1 MHSFDDKI
9 SEFAKTV
16 EKSFGSLTLK
26 SVAFA
31 MPKEKGEV
39 LKIKG
44 TPKKV
49 SDTVILQLEYFC
61 TEGRVR
67 QENIKPEDV
76 FEKTAQC
83 AEGFQRCE
91 LNDAGGSASLMVSKK
106 GKITLL
112 RRGSV
117 GVGAPVQPAGFCN
130 ISAFPIKTDVSTIKS
145 SPSFAR

>member
-44 TPKKV
+44 TPKKYPIPL
-49 SDTVILQLEYFC
+49 SF
-61 TEGRVR
+61 
-67 QENIKPEDV
+67 
-76 FEKTAQC
+76 
-83 AEGFQRCE
+83 
-91 LNDAGGSASLMVSKK
+91 SLS
-106 GKITLL
+106 
-112 RRGSV
+112 
-117 GVGAPVQPAGFCN
+117 
-130 ISAFPIKTDVSTIKS
+130 ISAPRAEC
-145 SPSFAR
+145 ARRI

>member
-61 TEGRVR
+61 SEGRVR

-91 LNDAGGSASLMVSKK
+91 LNDSGGSASLMVS
-106 GKITLL
+106 
-112 RRGSV
+112 
-117 GVGAPVQPAGFCN
+117 
-130 ISAFPIKTDVSTIKS
+130 
-145 SPSFAR
+145 